1 MSLIVYDYHTTERS
15 AGKSTLGNL
24 LLGAPHKKGP
34 FATGSRMD
42 SITQECK
49 AETMLIDDVPYNI
62 VDTPGILDPNRGT
75 IPILNEISKTINKC
89 AHGVKAILIVSEVG
103 RFTDEQKDAL
113 NRIRNFLGKDA
124 TNNII
129 SVLSR
134 ADKDQTEDRS
144 IMQSDWNQSFRSF
157 IQGIGNRW
165 GISPNPEIFPAG
177 EETHKVRLG
186 EIKNLISSIQG
197 VYTTEQHEK
206 CQREQAEARR
216 RKEEDEKRAKR
227 EHDEKL
233 KEDARREAERAH
245 QREFNQMRQEYEKQ
259 HRQILEKMIES
270 LRREKENER
279 QEREKERQEAREHQ
293 ERRRQ
298 EERERQERERQ
309 ERRQQELKDGIMF
322 AASEALKM
330 AFYAFI

>member
-1 MSLIVYDYHTTERS
+1 
-15 AGKSTLGNL
+15 
-24 LLGAPHKKGP
+24 
-34 FATGSRMD
+34 
-42 SITQECK
+42 
-49 AETMLIDDVPYNI
+49 MLIDDVPYNI
-62 VDTPGILDPNRGT
+62 VDTPGILDPNR
-75 IPILNEISKTINKC
+75 
-89 AHGVKAILIVSEVG
+89 VG

-113 NRIRNFLGKDA
+113 NRIRNFLGKNA

-177 EETHKVRLG
+177 ERLINNMRSANENKRKRG
-186 EIKNLISSIQG
+186 DE
-197 VYTTEQHEK
+197 
-206 CQREQAEARR
+206 
-216 RKEEDEKRAKR
+216 KEEDEKRAKR

-279 QEREKERQEAREHQ
+279 QEKKKSGKKQENIKKETS
-293 ERRRQ
+293 RRKRTSRKGTSRK
-298 EERERQERERQ
+298 EDNKN
-309 ERRQQELKDGIMF
+309 LKT
-322 AASEALKM
+322 
-330 AFYAFI
+330 